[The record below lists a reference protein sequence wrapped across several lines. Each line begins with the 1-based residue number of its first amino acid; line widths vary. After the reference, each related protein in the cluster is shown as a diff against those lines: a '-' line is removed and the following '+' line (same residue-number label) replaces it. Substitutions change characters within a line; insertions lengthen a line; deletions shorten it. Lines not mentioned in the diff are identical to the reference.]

1 MLCFSFCF
9 LNVLQSKRVYVL
21 WHKHVSGLLRLI
33 LARAEGKKYRVP
45 QHQQRQTQRILNF
58 KDSIVLFLEKSLKYL
73 VAMQIVS
80 YPENLT
86 LSVPDVLL
94 NSLNLIQYFS
104 LDMFGRILFLIFSLL
119 CLIKFHFLITKC
131 LILYVLCKVKLGVD
145 N

>member
-1 MLCFSFCF
+1 
-9 LNVLQSKRVYVL
+9 
-21 WHKHVSGLLRLI
+21 
-33 LARAEGKKYRVP
+33 
-45 QHQQRQTQRILNF
+45 
-58 KDSIVLFLEKSLKYL
+58 
-73 VAMQIVS
+73 MQIVS